1 MEKLYHYCSTDTFF
15 KILNSK
21 TIWMSDIFSMND
33 YLEFIWF
40 FEIIKKHKESKFYDM
55 VFRIIQEKLNNENF
69 VFISC
74 FSEESDLLSQW
85 RGYSDDGKGFS
96 IGFNKSILEQ
106 LGSLE
111 KIQYCSLSSVPQ
123 TITDEINIDLS
134 GEIGL
139 ARLSFEYNQLIE
151 KYAPIVKNH
160 KFSEESEWRIIEK
173 IPKKS
178 DLSNIEWR
186 NSSDKVV
193 PYIEKHFEKELI
205 SEIIIGPKNHTTI
218 ENMELF
224 LKSVGFENVS
234 VIKSEISYR

>member
-160 KFSEESEWRIIEK
+160 KFSEESEWRMIEK
-173 IPKKS
+173 ISKKN
-178 DLSNIEWR
+178 DLSTIKWR
-186 NSSDKVV
+186 NCKNR
-193 PYIEKHFEKELI
+193 KHL
-205 SEIIIGPKNHTTI
+205 NT
-218 ENMELF
+218 
-224 LKSVGFENVS
+224 VS
-234 VIKSEISYR
+234 RNT

>member
-21 TIWMSDIFSMND
+21 TI
-33 YLEFIWF
+33 
-40 FEIIKKHKESKFYDM
+40 K
-55 VFRIIQEKLNNENF
+55 
-69 VFISC
+69 
-74 FSEESDLLSQW
+74 
-85 RGYSDDGKGFS
+85 
-96 IGFNKSILEQ
+96 
-106 LGSLE
+106 
-111 KIQYCSLSSVPQ
+111 
-123 TITDEINIDLS
+123 INIDLS

-178 DLSNIEWR
+178 DLSNIKWR